1 MDIINIIL
9 HLDQY
14 IIYVVNTY
22 HMYFYFIFFIVIFC
36 ETGLI
41 ITPFLPGDSLLFVAG
56 SLAATG
62 QLNFYLLAL
71 VIFTA
76 AFMGDNCNF
85 CIGKYLGEHLFKNPN
100 SKIFRQDFLNKT
112 HAFYEKHGRNT
123 IIIARLVP
131 VIRSFAP
138 FVAGIGGMHYLK
150 FISFSIIGSTVWILI
165 FLGGGFLFGNI
176 PLIKNHLSL
185 VILIVIIISV
195 IPVIKMII
203 NEIKLPKFKKS
214 I

>member
-1 MDIINIIL
+1 MDIVNIIL

-22 HMYFYFIFFIVIFC
+22 HMYFYFIFFVVIFC

-62 QLNFYLLAL
+62 QLNFYLLAF
-71 VIFTA
+71 VIFAA

-85 CIGKYLGEHLFKNPN
+85 CIGKYLSEHLFKNPN
-100 SKIFRQDFLNKT
+100 SKIFRQDFLDKT
-112 HAFYEKHGRNT
+112 HSFYEKHGRNT

-138 FVAGIGGMHYLK
+138 FVAGIGGMSYLK

-195 IPVIKMII
+195 IPVFKMII
-203 NEIKLPKFKKS
+203 NELRIKKFKG
-214 I
+214 